1 MIECTQQG
9 SDRLKKTICL
19 LLVTAAFCLLLGGTG
34 ASAEERITAPE
45 QLNSPEMTIGVD
57 QGSAVEKVVQDEL
70 PLAKYAYF
78 NDKYLGYEAVAQG
91 KIDAFAYDYLQMK
104 LTIEGGLKG
113 VHLLPMPLG
122 ERLPIAVGISPATE
136 IPDLQEKL
144 NRFIAEM
151 REDGTLDDMLKR
163 WGGGEDAEMP
173 DIPVPEKS
181 DLHIRVG
188 TSGIVPP
195 YSFYRG
201 RELSGYDIELARRFA
216 AWMDAEL
223 ELAVYDYGSIITAC
237 AVGDVDCVMA
247 NLQVT
252 TERSE
257 AITFSDVLFEAEVGI
272 IVRGEENGASA
283 QGVYAALDE
292 LDGKR
297 IGVQTGTTAAA
308 VTLGNL
314 PHAQISYFSTFPD
327 MEAALKANKIDGFPG
342 DVLVLRM
349 MAAEDPALFIL
360 DEKMSSYDCGIVL
373 PKNEKGERLRR
384 ELNAWIAEMKE
395 SGELDRILDKWI
407 DLPEDERAVPD
418 YKSLPAPNGI
428 LKVTT
433 EGTYPPMN
441 YFRGKELVGMEVEL
455 CARFCE
461 AYGYGLNISAMSFD
475 GMLAAV
481 QSGKFDFALSG
492 IAITDERKESVNF
505 SDPYYTSG
513 YRMAVLKVQE
523 EDEDTA
529 SAVSIFFREIAESFK
544 KTFIREERWHLF
556 VQGIG
561 NTVLITVLSVAFGN
575 LAGFLLFMLCRKG
588 NRAATGITGVC
599 LWLVQGMPVV
609 VLLMVLYYI
618 VFGKLSVSGL
628 VVSVFSFTLTFGAAV
643 FGLLKTGVGAIDLGQ
658 YEAACALGYSDRRA
672 FYRIILPQAL
682 PLITGAYR
690 GELINLLKGTA
701 VVGYIAV
708 QDLTKM
714 GDIVRSR
721 TYEAFFPLI
730 AVTII
735 YFCLEGIIS
744 LAVKMLETG
753 LNPRRR
759 SVETIRKGVTNDD

>member
-19 LLVTAAFCLLLGGTG
+19 LLVTAAFCLLLGGTR

-556 VQGIG
+556 VKGIG

-575 LAGFLLFMLCRKG
+575 LTGFLLFMLCRKG

>member
-556 VQGIG
+556 VKGIG

>member
-57 QGSAVEKVVQDEL
+57 QGSAVEKVGQDEL

-556 VQGIG
+556 VKGIG

>member
-122 ERLPIAVGISPATE
+122 ERLPLAVGIAPATE

-556 VQGIG
+556 VKGIG

>member
-136 IPDLQEKL
+136 IPDFQEKL

-556 VQGIG
+556 VKGIG